1 MKNAS
6 FRIANYAICF
16 VSILICVLTFGAQ
29 TAWADEGQTVED
41 ESIVVEYALPSTT
54 EDSTVLD
61 EEVDSAEP
69 ASEDETPLSEEVA
82 SPELEATDTVDKHAE
97 ETGTTESKPS
107 PVEGAAQQDNGADNS
122 SMPAAQTKGSTTL
135 GATAAQATSTNRT
148 NAGTIQTESSS
159 STNAAA
165 AQKTSLKTSST
176 SKTNANPTG
185 PIANGDYVI
194 RSFVS
199 SQSVLDVAGGS
210 KASGA
215 NVQLY
220 SYNGT
225 AAQQWTLKY
234 NASTGLYTIINKV
247 AGKALDVSGASTSN
261 GANIQVWKSNGTKA
275 QQWRIVK
282 DGAGWRIESALTSG
296 FVLDVS
302 NASSYDGTNI
312 QAYRANGTKAQR
324 FELIALKPK
333 IAASTATI
341 KEGAYV
347 LATGTGKVVDIAG
360 GSRAAG
366 ANVQQYTP
374 NSTYAQRFYLEPDGN
389 GFYRVFNIGS
399 GLTLDVS
406 NAGLFP
412 GANVQQYTWNGS
424 AAQLWSLRANSDG
437 TTTFISKC
445 NGLALDV
452 SGASTANGANL
463 QMYTSNGSKAQ
474 RFTLKKSSLLSVGA
488 VTLRAASSTNRAVD
502 VKGASNRANTAL
514 QISTEN
520 GTMAQRLI
528 VSKDASGYTLRPLCS
543 GLYIAPSG
551 SSIVQSSKPAT
562 WTVSFAKSGAR
573 RGIKLSASGKV
584 IAAKSSS
591 NSSALTYVQP
601 SKSSLQS
608 FCPEKMPLIANGVYT
623 IVSEKDSKVLDVAN
637 ASWQNGANISVYVN
651 NDTGAQAFKF
661 VSAGGDWYRI
671 VNAMTG
677 KAVDVAGA
685 KSANGTNVQQYTNN
699 GTNAQ
704 LWKAQLSKTGQF
716 VFVNK
721 ATGKALHVNGS
732 NVDIWAK
739 SDTPTQRWS
748 LKSSAFK
755 YDEVVYNAM
764 STIQNC
770 SSNTN
775 YCIAVDRGNTR
786 TIIFSGSRGNWTP
799 VQNWLAAVGAPS
811 SATPSGN
818 YTIWGR
824 GYSFDGALGGTPYT
838 CYYWTNF
845 LDNVYL
851 FHSIPYHQGTW
862 NVQDDRLGVKASHG
876 CVRLATDNAKWI
888 YDNIP
893 DGTFV
898 CIYN

>member
-1 MKNAS
+1 MKNTTHQTTS
-6 FRIANYAICF
+6 YALCLL
-16 VSILICVLTFGAQ
+16 SILICILAFSAQ
-29 TAWADEGQTVED
+29 TAWADEGPALED
-41 ESIVVEYALPSTT
+41 ESIAAKYALLSIA
-54 EDSTVLD
+54 EDSETFA
-61 EEVDSAEP
+61 ETETAEP
-69 ASEDETPLSEEVA
+69 ASEDETPLSEEIA
-82 SPELEATDTVDKHAE
+82 SSELEATDSVSKLAE
-97 ETGTTESKPS
+97 ETATTESKPS
-107 PVEGAAQQDNGADNS
+107 PEGDAAQQSSETNS
-122 SMPAAQTKGSTTL
+122 SSAPAAQTKGSNTP
-135 GATAAQATSTNRT
+135 GKTAAQATSSSNTNT
-148 NAGTIQTESSS
+148 VTVQTKSSS
-159 STNAAA
+159 STNATT
-165 AQKTSLKTSST
+165 AQTKSLKTSST
-176 SKTNANPTG
+176 SKANANPTG
-185 PIANGDYVI
+185 PIANGDYII

-247 AGKALDVSGASTSN
+247 AGNALDVSGASTSN
-261 GANIQVWKSNGTKA
+261 GTNIQVWKPNGTKA

-282 DGAGWRIESALTSG
+282 DGVGWRFESALTSS

-302 NASSYDGTNI
+302 GASPYDGTNI

-324 FELIALKPK
+324 FELIALKPN
-333 IAASTATI
+333 IAASTAAI
-341 KEGAYV
+341 KEGTYV
-347 LATGTGKVVDIAG
+347 LAAGTGKVVDVAG
-360 GSRAAG
+360 GSHAVG
-366 ANVQQYTP
+366 ANVQQYTS

-389 GFYRVFNIGS
+389 GFYRVFNVGS

-406 NAGLFP
+406 GASLFA
-412 GANVQQYTWNGS
+412 GANVQQYAWNGT

-463 QMYTSNGSKAQ
+463 QMYTSNGTKAQ
-474 RFTLKKSSLLSVGA
+474 RFTLKKSALLSVGA
-488 VTLRAASSTNRAVD
+488 VTLHSASSANRVVD
-502 VKGASNRANTAL
+502 VKGASNSANTAL
-514 QISTEN
+514 QISNEN
-520 GTMAQRLI
+520 GTMAQRFI

-543 GLYIAPSG
+543 GMYVAPSG

-573 RGIKLSASGKV
+573 RGIKLSSSGKV
-584 IAAKSSS
+584 IAAKSSN
-591 NSSALTYVQP
+591 NSSALSYVQP
-601 SKSSLQS
+601 TGSSLQS
-608 FCPEKMPLIANGVYT
+608 FCPKTMPLIANGVYT
-623 IVSEKDSKVLDVAN
+623 IVSEKDRRVLDVASG
-637 ASWQNGANISVYVN
+637 SWNNGANIAVYAN
-651 NDTGAQAFKF
+651 NDTGAQAFKIE
-661 VSAGGDWYRI
+661 SAGGNWYRI

-685 KSANGTNVQQYTNN
+685 KNANGTNVQQYTSN

-704 LWKAQLSKTGQF
+704 LWKAELSKTGQF

-721 ATGKALHVNGS
+721 ATGKALHVNNS

-748 LKSSAFK
+748 LKSSTFR
-755 YDEVVYNAM
+755 YDEVVYSAL
-764 STIQNC
+764 STIQNR

-799 VQNWLAAVGAPS
+799 VQNWLVAVGAPS

-818 YTIWGR
+818 YTISGR

-845 LDNVYL
+845 LNNVYL

-893 DGTFV
+893 DGTYV

>member
-16 VSILICVLTFGAQ
+16 VSILICILVFNAQ
-29 TAWADEGQTVED
+29 AAWADEEPALED
-41 ESIVVEYALPSTT
+41 ESIAAEYALASIDENPTT
-54 EDSTVLD
+54 LAEAET
-61 EEVDSAEP
+61 AEP
-69 ASEDETPLSEEVA
+69 ASEDETPLSNEVT
-82 SPELEATDTVDKHAE
+82 SPEFEATDSESELAK
-97 ETGTTESKPS
+97 ETATDESKPS
-107 PVEGAAQQDNGADNS
+107 PAEGAAQQSNETNS
-122 SMPAAQTKGSTTL
+122 SSVPAAQTKGSSTL
-135 GATAAQATSTNRT
+135 GTTAAEATSSSSANSVTV
-148 NAGTIQTESSS
+148 QTKSSS
-159 STNAAA
+159 STNATTV
-165 AQKTSLKTSST
+165 KTKSTKTSST
-176 SKTNANPTG
+176 SKANANPTG

-199 SQSVLDVAGGS
+199 SQSVLDVANGS

-225 AAQQWTLKY
+225 AAQKWSMEFDS
-234 NASTGLYTIINKV
+234 STGLYTIINKI
-247 AGKALDVSGASTSN
+247 AGNALDVSGASTSN
-261 GANIQVWKSNGTKA
+261 GANIQVWKPNGTKA

-302 NASSYDGTNI
+302 GANPSNGTNI

-324 FELIALKPK
+324 FEFIALKPN
-333 IAASTATI
+333 IATSTAMI
-341 KEGAYV
+341 EEGAYV
-347 LATGTGKVVDIAG
+347 LAAGTGKVVDVAG

-366 ANVQQYTP
+366 ANVQQYTS
-374 NSTYAQRFYLEPDGN
+374 NSTYAQRFYLEPDGS

-406 NAGLFP
+406 DAGLFP
-412 GANVQQYTWNGS
+412 GTNVQQYTWNDS
-424 AAQLWSLRANSDG
+424 PAQLWSLRANSDG

-463 QMYTSNGSKAQ
+463 QMYTSNGTKAQ
-474 RFTLKKSSLLSVGA
+474 RFTLTKSELLSVGA
-488 VTLRAASSTNRAVD
+488 VTLHAASSTNRAVD
-502 VKGASNRANTAL
+502 VKNASNSANTAL

-528 VSKDASGYTLRPLCS
+528 VSKDTSGYTLRPLCS

-551 SSIVQSSKPAT
+551 SSIVQSSKPTT
-562 WTVSFAKSGAR
+562 WTVSFAKSGTR
-573 RGIKLSASGKV
+573 RGIKLSSSGKV
-584 IAAKSSS
+584 IAAKSSN
-591 NSSALTYVQP
+591 NSSVLSYVQ
-601 SKSSLQS
+601 SAESSLQS
-608 FCPEKMPLIANGVYT
+608 FCPETMSLIANGVYT
-623 IVSEKDSKVLDVAN
+623 IVSEQDSRVLDVADG
-637 ASWQNGANISVYVN
+637 SWLDEANISVYVN

-661 VSAGGDWYRI
+661 ESVGGGWYRI

-677 KAVDVAGA
+677 KTVDVADA
-685 KSANGTNVQQYTNN
+685 KNANGTNVQQYTNN

-704 LWKAQLSKTGQF
+704 LWKAELSQTGQF

-732 NVDIWAK
+732 NVDIWTK
-739 SDTPTQRWS
+739 SDTSTQRWS
-748 LKSSAFK
+748 LRSSAFK
-755 YDEVVYNAM
+755 CDEVLYSAL

-770 SSNTN
+770 NSSTN

-786 TIIFSGSRGNWTP
+786 AIVFSGYRGNWTP
-799 VQNWLAAVGAPS
+799 VQNWLVTVGAPS

-818 YTIWGR
+818 YTVSGR
-824 GYSFDGALGGTPYT
+824 GYSFDGALGGAPYT

-845 LDNVYL
+845 LDYVYL

-862 NVQDDRLGVKASHG
+862 NVQDDRLGVKVSHG